1 MQILAEYSWPGNVR
15 ELENLMERAVILSS
29 GDHLELDESWL
40 KTKSLKIGTPNLPLG
55 AALME
60 QEKEMIETALAE
72 CGGRIGGPSGAA
84 NKLGLPRQTLES
96 KIKALGIDKNH
107 FKARRY
113 RAPGDADVRVI
124 E

>member
-1 MQILAEYSWPGNVR
+1 V
-15 ELENLMERAVILSS
+15 ER
-29 GDHLELDESWL
+29 
-40 KTKSLKIGTPNLPLG
+40 
-55 AALME
+55 
-60 QEKEMIETALAE
+60 EKEMIETALAE

-107 FKARRY
+107 FKVRPY
-113 RAPGDADVRVI
+113 RATGDADVRVV